1 MTTTITAVQGTRI
14 NHGLLIRLTV
24 NGTVY
29 RLANLYNPITWNGE
43 SYTALG
49 HFLGI
54 SEIQED
60 LRATNNQL
68 SVSIS
73 GIPSTQV
80 GEPNYI
86 GLILQQPVKGSRIQI
101 YRAFFDPE
109 TRQLLANQVFLRFNG
124 YISNFTL
131 AEGNNQFEKDSTN
144 TITLQCANINA
155 IIERRVVGRRT
166 NPTDFGTD
174 TGMYRVPIISN
185 TSFDFGKP
193 YVPAGTG
200 GGAGTTPDSTNNFI
214 ESSGA

>member
-29 RLANLYNPITWNGE
+29 RLANSYNPVTWNSE

-49 HFLGI
+49 NFLGI

-60 LRATNNQL
+60 LRATNNQIT
-68 SVSIS
+68 VSIS
-73 GIPSTQV
+73 GIPSGVV

-101 YRAFFDPE
+101 YRAFFDPD
-109 TRQLLANQVFLRFNG
+109 TRLLMANQVYLRFNG

-166 NPTDFGTD
+166 NPTDFGAD

-200 GGAGTTPDSTNNFI
+200 GGADSIPDNINISTD
-214 ESSGA
+214 GGG